1 MQILNHKNQAL
12 VIGLLAGLTVLNPIS
27 ADEEKKGDQINIG
40 LSEEL
45 SNISIKKIRKL
56 GGKEF
61 SYQNADNN
69 IILVKCNSDKILVK
83 YWYVNKLDSSTPQ
96 EATSKMHWHRAA
108 PKSQTQRES
117 ELLCST
123 NNNQRN

>member
-1 MQILNHKNQAL
+1 MQILIDKKQAL
-12 VIGLLAGLTVLNPIS
+12 VIALAGLTVLNPVS
-27 ADEEKKGDQINIG
+27 ADDEKKGERINIG

-45 SNISIKKIRKL
+45 SKISIKKIRKL
-56 GGKEF
+56 GSKEF

-69 IILVKCNSDKILVK
+69 IVLVKCNSDTILVK
-83 YWYVNKLDSSTPQ
+83 YWYVNKLVSSTPQ

-117 ELLCST
+117 ELLCSS
-123 NNNQRN
+123 NNN

>member
-61 SYQNADNN
+61 SYQNTDNN
-69 IILVKCNSDKILVK
+69 VILVKCDADKILVK
-83 YWYVNKLDSSTPQ
+83 YWYITKIDSASPQ
-96 EATSKMHWHRAA
+96 EATSKMRWHKAA
-108 PKSQTQRES
+108 PKSQTQQES
-117 ELLCST
+117 ELICSS
-123 NNNQRN
+123 NRE